1 MKKKLTIKEILL
13 YGLLFGLFAFG
24 IVYLL
29 TINDTTETVYFN
41 NNSSTESTDPEIIK
55 IGVLSNQGIDDV
67 NNRWSDTITYL
78 DNTIIDHTF
87 ELVPMTFD
95 DVNTMVENE
104 SIDFVLV
111 NSAMYVDLEVN
122 YGVTRIATVQHD
134 YNGTITSS
142 FGSVIFAKSDNTSIS
157 NYSDLID
164 KKFGAVAETSFGG
177 WQMAL
182 LEFKTNDITP
192 ETDFASIEFAGTH
205 DDVVNNVL
213 NGTYDAGTVRTGILE
228 KMIEDGI
235 ITRDD
240 IKVINQDTSNTSFIV
255 STQLYPEWPLVMT
268 NHISDSLG
276 NEVTTALLEMD
287 QSNPAAVSALIA
299 GWTIPQNYQDVHT
312 TLRLLQVTPY
322 ENYDSLSLTNMVQQ
336 NKIFIIIILA
346 ALFIIFSFMLWVM
359 HTRTALVKV
368 TKRSLEMEKIAIEAN
383 EAKGEFL
390 ANMSHE
396 IRTPISSV
404 IGLSTLLDNTELSA
418 RQRDYNNRL
427 KSSSENL
434 LSIINN
440 ILDYSKIEAK
450 QMTLENIEFSL
461 NDVLYNVSNVVTMK
475 AYEKNVEFLFKL
487 DFNLPSKFYGDPYR
501 IGQILINIVSNAIKF
516 TNEGQVVLVI
526 KTEIINGELNLVF
539 LVKDSGIGMSEEQI
553 ELIAKP
559 FTQADSSFTRKYG
572 GTGLGLTITN
582 QLLKIMGGKLT
593 IASTVDVGSTFSIFV
608 PIKALEGTAKVVVPT
623 ILNDLKILIVDDNQV
638 SLDIIGDICGS
649 LGFTFMKAS
658 DPEQTVDILQS
669 GEFTPDLVIMDQV
682 MPKVTG
688 IELLKNL
695 EKRKLLKSAK
705 KLLMINIYDHEKI
718 LKQANAA
725 KIYDFLDKPINPSF
739 LFDSV
744 VNIFSKVEVKQKAV
758 QANPDK
764 VDLVK
769 PGTSIILAE
778 DNLINQQ
785 IINELLSREGF
796 SVTIANNGQEVLDL
810 LDEANF
816 DYKLVLMDI
825 QMPVMNG
832 REATLAI
839 RKSQKKYRNIPIIAM
854 TAHALEIE
862 RKKSLAAGMNDFL
875 TKPIDM
881 KKLFNTISKYIEIV
895 TVSFDPITHKS
906 VDLDFLD
913 TEAGINNMFGDV
925 QLYLEIL
932 YTFYT
937 DYNTFLKGL
946 DNMFQEEDDE
956 DLAIEIHTVKGLAA
970 TIGATELHTIA
981 IEFESKLRENNFD
994 FDSYS
999 IFVKTFERLL
1009 ENLAKYFKKNPFK
1022 G

>member
-1 MKKKLTIKEILL
+1 MNKKLSLKEIVL

-24 IVYLL
+24 IVYL
-29 TINDTTETVYFN
+29 ISIDESSSVVYFN
-41 NNSSTESTDPEIIK
+41 NNASEAADPEIIK
-55 IGVLSNQGIDDV
+55 VGVLVTEGTETVSDDW
-67 NNRWSDTITYL
+67 NDTITYL
-78 DNTIIDHTF
+78 EDAITDHSF
-87 ELVPMTFD
+87 ELVPMAFEN
-95 DVNTMVENE
+95 VNAMVEAKMV
-104 SIDFVLV
+104 DFILV
-111 NSAMYVDLEVN
+111 NPAMYVDLELN
-122 YGVTRIATVQHD
+122 YGVRRITTLQRSYDDV
-134 YNGTITSS
+134 ITTS
-142 FGSVIFAKSDNTSIS
+142 FGSVIFTKSGNDSIS
-157 NYSDLID
+157 IYTDLKGMNI
-164 KKFGAVAETSFGG
+164 GAESATSFGG

-182 LEFKTNDITP
+182 KEFISKGVTP
-192 ETDFASIEFAGTH
+192 ETDFESLSFTGSQNM
-205 DDVVNNVL
+205 VVTNVI
-213 NGTYDAGTVRTGILE
+213 NGTFDAGVVRTGTIE
-228 KMIEDGI
+228 KMIEDGTI
-235 ITRDD
+235 SRDD
-240 IKVINQDTSNTSFIV
+240 IKVLHQNEAISTFIV
-255 STQLYPEWPLVMT
+255 STQLYPEWPMAVT
-268 NHISDSLG
+268 GHISESLG
-276 NEVTTALLEMD
+276 HDVAMALMLLEKD
-287 QSNPAAVSALIA
+287 SAAAISSEIA
-299 GWTIPQNYQDVHT
+299 GWTSPQSYQDVHT
-312 TLRLLQVTPY
+312 TLRLLQIAPY
-322 ENYDSLSLTNMVQQ
+322 ENYGSLSIYNTIQQ
-336 NKIFIIIILA
+336 NKIFIIIILI
-346 ALFIIFSFMLWVM
+346 ALFIIVSFMLWVM

-434 LSIINN
+434 LGIINN

-450 QMTLENIEFSL
+450 QMTLENIEFNL
-461 NDVLYNVSNVVTMK
+461 NDVLYNLSNVVTMK
-475 AYEKNVEFLFKL
+475 ANEKNIEFLFKL
-487 DFNLPSKFYGDPYR
+487 DPNLPTKFYGDPLR

-526 KTEIINGELNLVF
+526 KTEMIQNALNLVF
-539 LVKDSGIGMSEEQI
+539 MVKDSGIGMSKEQI
-553 ELIAKP
+553 ESIAKP

-593 IASTVDVGSTFSIFV
+593 IASTENVGSTFSVFV
-608 PIKALEGTAKVVVPT
+608 PIQAIEEKSALVIPESLRD
-623 ILNDLKILIVDDNQV
+623 LNVLIVDDNEV

-649 LGFTFMKAS
+649 LGFHFKKAS
-658 DPEQTVDILQS
+658 NPEQTVDILQE
-669 GEFTPDLVIMDQV
+669 GGFTPDLVIMDQV
-682 MPKVTG
+682 MPKVSG
-688 IELLKNL
+688 IDLIKNL
-695 EKRKLLKSAK
+695 ETRKLLKGAK

-718 LKQANAA
+718 IHQANDA
-725 KIYDFLDKPINPSF
+725 KIHDFLDKPINPSF

-744 VNIFSKVEVKQKAV
+744 INMFSTVEIKQKAV
-758 QANPDK
+758 QVNPDK

-796 SVTIANNGQEVLDL
+796 DVTIANNGKEVLDL
-810 LDEANF
+810 LEEATL

-825 QMPVMNG
+825 QMPIMNG
-832 REATLAI
+832 REATIEI
-839 RKSQKKYRNIPIIAM
+839 RKSNKKYRNIPIIAM

-881 KKLFNTISKYIEIV
+881 KKLFDILSKYIEIV
-895 TVSFDPITHKS
+895 TVSFNPKTHKS
-906 VDLDFLD
+906 IDLDFLD
-913 TEAGINNMFGDV
+913 TEAGIENMFGDV

-946 DNMFQEEDDE
+946 DIMFQEEDDE
-956 DLAIEIHTVKGLAA
+956 DLAIEVHTIKGLAA
-970 TIGATELHTIA
+970 TIGAMDLHEIA
-981 IEFESKLRENNFD
+981 VKFESKLRENKFD

-999 IFVKTFERLL
+999 KFVKVFKKLLSNLER
-1009 ENLAKYFKKNPFK
+1009 YFKKNPFK
-1022 G
+1022 K